1 MKARGSGTRFLLIS
15 ATVPN
20 VEDVAGWIGS
30 NDGRGQPARIFQV
43 DLLSRVLRSSNKDP

>member
-20 VEDVAGWIGS
+20 VEDVACWIGS
-30 NDGRGQPARIFQV
+30 SDGSDQRARIFQV
-43 DLLSRVLRSSNKDP
+43 DHYLPVAVVF